1 MPAETPR
8 NPRDPLSAYLERRRA
23 RLRLSAIRALTA
35 LAAGIAGGYTLS
47 SPGCAAAAAAALAGY
62 AATVPLANRYVERG
76 LLDRGEALWAGAL
89 SALASLLIGL
99 LLGGAAAH
107 PP

>member
-1 MPAETPR
+1 M
-8 NPRDPLSAYLERRRA
+8 SA
-23 RLRLSAIRALTA
+23 T
-35 LAAGIAGGYTLS
+35 
-47 SPGCAAAAAAALAGY
+47 GCAAAAAAAIAGY
-62 AATVPLANRYVERG
+62 AATVPLANRYVRKG
-76 LLDRGEALWAGAL
+76 LLDRGEALWVGVL